1 MSPLF
6 NEPEPKKERKT
17 KKWENARR
25 GQQTRLSSSHCG
37 KKRRRRVPI
46 IRLKL
51 IVQHDTERLRKETLQ
66 TLADELGEYFDSEPS
81 GTWVEVEYLPVEQ
94 HAENRF
100 ELPGDMKTTFMYVLK
115 HHLPTE
121 EEVAR
126 EAVDLARIVSKR
138 LQRPRRNTHIFY
150 EPPGKGR
157 IAFGGRLVR

>member
-1 MSPLF
+1 M
-6 NEPEPKKERKT
+6 
-17 KKWENARR
+17 
-25 GQQTRLSSSHCG
+25 
-37 KKRRRRVPI
+37 PI

-51 IVQHDTERLRKETLQ
+51 VVQHDAERLGKDTLQ
-66 TLADELGEYFDSEPS
+66 TLADELGVYFDSEPS

-94 HAENRF
+94 YAENQF
-100 ELPGDMKTTFMYVLK
+100 ELPGDAKTTFVYVLR

-126 EAVDLARIVSKR
+126 EAMDLARLVSKR

-157 IAFGGRLVR
+157 IAFGGTLVR

>member
-1 MSPLF
+1 MAHEQL
-6 NEPEPKKERKT
+6 KLG
-17 KKWENARR
+17 A
-25 GQQTRLSSSHCG
+25 
-37 KKRRRRVPI
+37 KRTVPI

-51 IVQHDTERLRKETLQ
+51 IIQNDAERLGKDSLQ
-66 TLADELGEYFDSEPS
+66 ALADELGEYFDSEPS

-94 HAENRF
+94 YAENRF
-100 ELPGDMKTTFMYVLK
+100 ELPGDMKTIFMHVLK
-115 HHLPTE
+115 PHLPTE

>member
-1 MSPLF
+1 M
-6 NEPEPKKERKT
+6 EAK
-17 KKWENARR
+17 R
-25 GQQTRLSSSHCG
+25 G
-37 KKRRRRVPI
+37 VPI

-51 IVQHDTERLRKETLQ
+51 IVQHDAERVGKDTLQ
-66 TLADELGEYFDSEPS
+66 TLADELGVYFDSEPS

-94 HAENRF
+94 YVENRL
-100 ELPGDMKTTFMYVLK
+100 ELPEDMKPTLVYVLR
-115 HHLPTE
+115 HDLPSE

-126 EAVDLARIVSKR
+126 EAMDLARLVSKR

>member
-1 MSPLF
+1 MVR
-6 NEPEPKKERKT
+6 NGAK
-17 KKWENARR
+17 
-25 GQQTRLSSSHCG
+25 
-37 KKRRRRVPI
+37 RRVPI

-51 IVQHDTERLRKETLQ
+51 IIQDDAERLGKGALQ
-66 TLADELGEYFDSEPS
+66 TLANELGIFFESEPS

-94 HAENRF
+94 YAENRF
-100 ELPGDMKTTFMYVLK
+100 ELPADMKTTLVYVLK
-115 HHLPTE
+115 HQLPTE

-126 EAVDLARIVSKR
+126 EALDLARIVSKR

>member
-1 MSPLF
+1 M
-6 NEPEPKKERKT
+6 
-17 KKWENARR
+17 
-25 GQQTRLSSSHCG
+25 
-37 KKRRRRVPI
+37 PI

-51 IVQHDTERLRKETLQ
+51 IIQNNAERLGKDTLQ

-94 HAENRF
+94 YAENRF
-100 ELPGDMKTTFMYVLK
+100 ELRGAMKTTLVYVLK
-115 HHLPTE
+115 HDLPTE

-126 EAVDLARIVSKR
+126 EAMDLARIVSKR

>member
-1 MSPLF
+1 M
-6 NEPEPKKERKT
+6 
-17 KKWENARR
+17 
-25 GQQTRLSSSHCG
+25 
-37 KKRRRRVPI
+37 PI

-51 IVQHDTERLRKETLQ
+51 IVQHDTERLGKETLQ
-66 TLADELGEYFDSEPS
+66 TLADELGIYFDSEPS

-94 HAENRF
+94 YAENRF
-100 ELPGDMKTTFMYVLK
+100 ELPGDTKTTFMYVLK

-138 LQRPRRNTHIFY
+138 LQRPLRNTHIFY